1 MADAIKKGV
10 SGATN
15 YDNIFAAW
23 FDSIIKRLREKLP
36 EAKEIEIAM
45 P

>member
-10 SGATN
+10 SDVAN

-23 FDSIIKRLREKLP
+23 FDSIIKKFREKAP
-36 EAKEIEIAM
+36 NAKEIEIAL